1 MAYVHSYEDFINERR
16 PNNHPLIQK
25 LMSELTQPSHVPDP
39 ADRLRENIFSREIDK
54 KRLAVDFVADDK
66 RPDTGEFEVRDEN
79 NKILYKGIEIPE
91 IVKLISKHIPHK
103 MSI

>member
-25 LMSELTQPSHVPDP
+25 LMAELTQPSHVPDP

-54 KRLAVDFVADDK
+54 KRLAVDFVAQK
-66 RPDTGEFEVRDEN
+66 NNPQNGEFEVRDES

-91 IVKLISKHIPHK
+91 ILKIIHKHIPK
-103 MSI
+103 QMGF